1 MQRLMGGALVLAG
14 VLASARAQ
22 AAGDGKV
29 KIAVLDIQAR
39 GVDPELA
46 RSAGPLVANELNKLE
61 VFKVI
66 SKEDI
71 RNMLSFEKDK
81 QSVGCEAD
89 QACLAEIGGALGVE
103 YIVAGSLA
111 KIGDSFVIALALNN
125 VKQAT
130 VENRVSETVTGKPDA
145 LIAAVGRNA
154 KILVSKILKGR
165 EGYLVLSVAEAGAV
179 VKIDGQIKGTT
190 PVKGRMTLSWGPH
203 LLEVEKAG
211 FVSYSEDI
219 SVPNKQALAKN
230 VALVPSN
237 DFINGYESS
246 AKKMRT
252 GAWIATGLAV
262 AGGATAIVF
271 NQLSSSTETK
281 FQNAKTTYNTTLA
294 QSDYDAMKGLSNKGN
309 TQVTLARVG
318 LAAGVVGLAAAT
330 YFWVA
335 GDDPH
340 RYEGFKD
347 NGEPAKSASAQAP
360 AVMFGAS
367 PLEGGGQVGIAGS
380 F

>member
-1 MQRLMGGALVLAG
+1 MKRLIRAALPVLAF
-14 VLASARAQ
+14 VVATSARA
-22 AAGDGKV
+22 ASDGKL

-39 GVDPELA
+39 GVDAELA
-46 RSAGPLVANELNKLE
+46 KSAGPLVANELNKLE

-145 LIAAVGRNA
+145 LIAALARNA
-154 KILVSKILKGR
+154 KVLVSKLLKGR
-165 EGYLVLSVAEAGAV
+165 EGYLVLSVAESGAI
-179 VKIDGQIKGTT
+179 VKIDGQIRGTT

-203 LLEVEKAG
+203 LLEVEKTG

-230 VALVPSN
+230 IALVPSN

-262 AGGATAIVF
+262 AGGATAVIF

-281 FQNAKTTYNTTLA
+281 FANARTTYSTTLA
-294 QSDYDAMKGLSNKGN
+294 QSDYDSMRSLSSKGSS
-309 TQVTLARVG
+309 QVTLARIG

-347 NGEPAKSASAQAP
+347 SGEPAAKSASAGQ
-360 AVMFGAS
+360 VSFGAT
-367 PLEGGGQVGIAGS
+367 PLAGGGQVGLAGS

>member
-1 MQRLMGGALVLAG
+1 MRGLVHTSVLVLG
-14 VLASARAQ
+14 LAIASQARA
-22 AAGDGKV
+22 ASDGKV
-29 KIAVLDIQAR
+29 KIAVLDLQAR
-39 GVDPELA
+39 GVDASLA
-46 RSAGPLVANELNKLE
+46 SSAGTLVASELNKLE

-81 QSVGCEAD
+81 QNVGCEAD

-103 YIVAGSLA
+103 FIVAGSLA
-111 KIGDSFVIALALNN
+111 KIGDSYVIALALNN

-130 VENRVSETVTGKPDA
+130 VENRVSETVTGKADV

-165 EGYLVLSVAEAGAV
+165 EGYLVLAVAESGAI

-203 LLEVEKAG
+203 LLEVEKTG

-219 SVPNKQALAKN
+219 TVPNKQALAKN

-237 DFINGYESS
+237 DFINGYEGT

-252 GAWIATGLAV
+252 GAWIGTALAV
-262 AGGATAIVF
+262 AGGATAVVF
-271 NQLSSSTETK
+271 NQLSSSTETN
-281 FQNAKTTYNTTLA
+281 FQTAKTTYTTTLA
-294 QSDYDAMKGLSNKGN
+294 QADYDQMKSLSNKGN

-318 LAAGVVGLAAAT
+318 LAVGAVGLLVAT

-347 NGEPAKSASAQAP
+347 SGEAPAKSASLGVLNLGVA
-360 AVMFGAS
+360 
-367 PLEGGGQVGIAGS
+367 PLEGGGQVGLAGS

>member
-1 MQRLMGGALVLAG
+1 MRRPMAAAVVVLGLAAG
-14 VLASARAQ
+14 SRARA
-22 AAGDGKV
+22 ASDGKV
-29 KIAVLDIQAR
+29 KIAVLDLQAR
-39 GVDPELA
+39 GVDPDLA
-46 RSAGPLVANELNKLE
+46 RSAGSLVANELNKLE

-111 KIGDSFVIALALNN
+111 KIGDSFVVGLALNN

-130 VENRVSETVTGKPDA
+130 VVNRVSETVTGKPDA

-154 KILVSKILKGR
+154 KILVSRILKGR
-165 EGYLVLSVAEAGAV
+165 EGYLVLAVAESGAT

-190 PVKGRMTLSWGPH
+190 PVKGKMTLSWGPH

-246 AKKMRT
+246 ARKMRT

-262 AGGATAIVF
+262 AGGATAVIF

-281 FQNAKTTYNTTLA
+281 FQNARTTYNSTLTQA
-294 QSDYDAMKGLSNKGN
+294 DYDAMKGLSNKGS
-309 TQVTLARVG
+309 TQVALARVG
-318 LAAGVVGLAAAT
+318 LAAGVVGIAAAT
-330 YFWVA
+330 FFWVA

-347 NGEPAKSASAQAP
+347 SGEPPAKGASLSLD
-360 AVMFGAS
+360 AS
-367 PLEGGGQVGIAGS
+367 PLAGGGQVGLAGS